1 MGLPQLFIRAVPRQ
15 TSLRQLQVSG
25 RFYPAMP
32 YAATLGR
39 FPCFFLGVAVKSTLQ
54 HAAVQPVLALDQ
66 MRLHKGA
73 NFQQAFPCELG
84 QGVVVHRHMAR
95 QNADGNP

>member
-1 MGLPQLFIRAVPRQ
+1 MGADLLQTRLRDLYVGGRLYPAVPHAV
-15 TSLRQLQVSG
+15 QLDWC
-25 RFYPAMP
+25 
-32 YAATLGR
+32 
-39 FPCFFLGVAVKSTLQ
+39 PCFFLGVAVQSTLQ

-66 MRLHKGA
+66 MRFCKGA